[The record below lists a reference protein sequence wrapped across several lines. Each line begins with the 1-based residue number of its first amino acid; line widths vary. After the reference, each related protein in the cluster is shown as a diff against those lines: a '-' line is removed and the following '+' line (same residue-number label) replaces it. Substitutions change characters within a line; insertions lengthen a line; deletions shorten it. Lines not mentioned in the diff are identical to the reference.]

1 MEYST
6 HVSSHPGTVTNV
18 VADKPMY
25 CSNCGQGGHVFRM
38 CMSPVTSYGM
48 IAVRYP
54 DDAPTKA
61 LFSPLA
67 GATTPS
73 ASLQFLMIRRKDSLS
88 FIEFIRG
95 KFSYL
100 DEEYI
105 AGLLRNMTQTEQERI
120 LTCSFAEL
128 WHQIWGEASSLKS
141 HKNNYEVSER
151 RFLQLQGTLPR
162 LVKENP
168 SIWTEPEWG
177 FPKGRRNPHESDIHC
192 AIREFQ
198 EETGLR
204 RHEFQV
210 FQNTYS
216 VSETFFGSNHVHYC
230 HKYYLAVCSP
240 RTQVQF
246 HPQNVHMFREI
257 GDIQWCSLDEA
268 IAKIRPDNVEKREI
282 LLKAGKILK
291 NFYPVMSFDG

>member
-1 MEYST
+1 
-6 HVSSHPGTVTNV
+6 
-18 VADKPMY
+18 
-25 CSNCGQGGHVFRM
+25 
-38 CMSPVTSYGM
+38 MSPVTSYGI

-54 DDAPTKA
+54 DDTSMKAP
-61 LFSPLA
+61 FSSS
-67 GATTPS
+67 ATLLSPS
-73 ASLQFLMIRRKDSLS
+73 CSLQFLMIRRKESLS
-88 FIEFIRG
+88 FVEFIRG

-105 AGLLRNMTQTEQERI
+105 SGLLRNMTQSEQERI
-120 LTCSFAEL
+120 LTCSFSEL
-128 WHQIWGEASSLKS
+128 WCQLWGESSSLKS

-151 RFLQLQGTLPR
+151 RYHQLKESLPR

-168 SIWTEPEWG
+168 SPWIEPEWG

-204 RHEFQV
+204 RNEFHI

-216 VSETFFGSNHVHYC
+216 LSETFFGSNHVHYC

-240 RTQVQF
+240 NTDVQF

-257 GDIQWCSLDEA
+257 GDIQWCTLEDA
-268 IAKIRPDNVEKREI
+268 IIKIRPDKVEKREI

-291 NFYPVMSFDG
+291 NFYPVMSFET